1 MLEIGDVKRTI
12 YLVLLI
18 SGAVAKN
25 SKVSNGPFFTFC
37 IERMKDVSRE
47 PLEEK

>member
-25 SKVSNGPFFTFC
+25 SKKQATAPFHLAFN
-37 IERMKDVSRE
+37 V
-47 PLEEK
+47 